1 MANEDRKCKK
11 KISPAMFIPII
22 AIQGVKT
29 KVLQD
34 AVPTN
39 HNGNNLLCY
48 ICQLGMVSISKIIS
62 SPCTCAFL
70 GDYTER

>member
-1 MANEDRKCKK
+1 
-11 KISPAMFIPII
+11 MFIPII
-22 AIQGVKT
+22 AVQIQGVKT

-34 AVPTN
+34 AVPAN

>member
-1 MANEDRKCKK
+1 
-11 KISPAMFIPII
+11 MFIPII
-22 AIQGVKT
+22 AIQTQGVKT

-48 ICQLGMVSISKIIS
+48 ICQLGMVWISKIIS